1 MTQAGHPAPLT
12 LGGIQLPKRSI
23 QLPMRSIQLPMRN
36 GVSASVVSV
45 PQGAPHL
52 LDFLAQRMPGISR
65 SEWAERLAQGLV
77 LHEDGQ
83 AALPDQ
89 SCQPGQ
95 RLYYYRHLADEP
107 VLPFQAQVLFE
118 DEHLLVV
125 DKPHF
130 MPVTPSGRYV
140 QQSLLV
146 QLKRQTGCAD
156 LVPLHRIDRETAG
169 LVLLGKR
176 LQERDAYHALFRDH
190 QIHKIYHAVAA
201 HAPHLK
207 LPRVYAS
214 RLVPGEPFFRT
225 QEVPG
230 PANSETRIA
239 LLHTDGQ
246 RALYGLEPISG
257 KRHQLRVHMNTLG
270 IPIEGDPFYPT
281 VLRGPNAPEDF
292 SQPLQLLAQSVRF
305 TDPITGQ
312 ARAWTSRLRLTRSP
326 P

>member
-1 MTQAGHPAPLT
+1 MHESVHP
-12 LGGIQLPKRSI
+12 
-23 QLPMRSIQLPMRN
+23 IQLPMRN

-52 LDFLAQRMPGISR
+52 LDFLAQRMPGVSR
-65 SEWAERLAQGLV
+65 QQWSDRLAQGLV
-77 LHEDGQ
+77 LLENGQ

-118 DEHLLVV
+118 DAHLLVV

-176 LQERDAYHALFRDH
+176 LQDRDAYHALFRDH
-190 QIHKIYHAVAA
+190 QIHKTYHAVAA
-201 HAPHLK
+201 HAPQLK
-207 LPRVYAS
+207 LPLLYAS

-246 RALYGLEPISG
+246 RALYALEPISG
-257 KRHQLRVHMNTLG
+257 KRHQLRVHMNALG

-281 VLRGPNAPEDF
+281 VLRGPDAPEDF
-292 SQPLQLLAQSVRF
+292 GQPLQLLAKSLRF
-305 TDPITGQ
+305 TDPITGH
-312 ARAWTSRLRLTRSP
+312 ARAWTSGLHLTLSAP
-326 P
+326 

>member
-1 MTQAGHPAPLT
+1 MRESGHP
-12 LGGIQLPKRSI
+12 
-23 QLPMRSIQLPMRN
+23 IQLPMRN

-95 RLYYYRHLADEP
+95 RLYYYRHLDDEP

-118 DEHLLVV
+118 DDHLLVV

-169 LVLLGKR
+169 LVLFGKR
-176 LQERDAYHALFRDH
+176 MQDRDAYHALFRDH
-190 QIHKIYHAVAA
+190 LIHKTYHAVAA
-201 HAPHLK
+201 HAPHLQ

-230 PANSETRIA
+230 PTNSESRVA

-246 RALYGLEPISG
+246 RALYALEPISG
-257 KRHQLRVHMNTLG
+257 KRHQLRVHMNAIG
-270 IPIEGDPFYPT
+270 IPIEGDQFYPA
-281 VLRGPNAPEDF
+281 VLRGPEAPEDF

-312 ARAWTSRLRLTRSP
+312 AREWTSRLRLSISP

>member
-1 MTQAGHPAPLT
+1 MRGN
-12 LGGIQLPKRSI
+12 

-107 VLPFQAQVLFE
+107 VLPFQAQIVYQ
-118 DEHLLVV
+118 DTHLLIA

-146 QLKRQTGCAD
+146 QLKRLTGCAD

-169 LVLLGKR
+169 LVLFGKR
-176 LQERDAYHALFRDH
+176 LQDRDAYHALFRDH
-190 QIHKIYHAVAA
+190 LIHKTYHAVAA

-207 LPRVYAS
+207 LPLVHTS

-225 QEVPG
+225 QEVSG

-239 LLHTDGQ
+239 LLNTDGQ

-257 KRHQLRVHMNTLG
+257 KRHQLRVHMNALG

-281 VLRGPNAPEDF
+281 VLRGPDAPEDF

-312 ARAWTSRLRLTRSP
+312 TREWTSRLRLTLSP

>member
-1 MTQAGHPAPLT
+1 MSESGHAAPLP
-12 LGGIQLPKRSI
+12 LRGI
-23 QLPMRSIQLPMRN
+23 QLPMRQ

-45 PQGAPHL
+45 PQGAPNL

-65 SEWAERLAQGLV
+65 NEWAERMTQGLV

-83 AALPDQ
+83 PALPHQ
-89 SCQPGQ
+89 SCPPGQ
-95 RLYYYRHLADEP
+95 RLYYYRHLVDEP
-107 VLPFQAQVLFE
+107 PLPFQAQVLFE
-118 DEHLLVV
+118 DEHLLVS

-130 MPVTPSGRYV
+130 MPVTPTGRYV

-169 LVLLGKR
+169 LVLFSKR
-176 LQERDAYHALFRDH
+176 LHERDAYHALFREH
-190 QIHKIYHAVAA
+190 QIQKTYYAVAA

-207 LPRVYAS
+207 LPLVRVS

-239 LLHTDGQ
+239 LLHTDGL
-246 RALYGLEPISG
+246 RALYALEPISG
-257 KRHQLRVHMNTLG
+257 KRHQLRVHMNALG
-270 IPIEGDPFYPT
+270 IPIEGDQFYPA
-281 VLRGPNAPEDF
+281 VLRGPDAPEDF

-305 TDPITGQ
+305 TDPVTGQ
-312 ARAWTSRLRLTRSP
+312 NREWTSGLRLALSP

>member
-1 MTQAGHPAPLT
+1 MREAGHAVPMPMR
-12 LGGIQLPKRSI
+12 GI
-23 QLPMRSIQLPMRN
+23 QLPMRSVQLPMRN
-36 GVSASVVSV
+36 GVSPSVVSV
-45 PQGAPHL
+45 PQGAANL

-83 AALPDQ
+83 TALPHQ

-107 VLPFQAQVLFE
+107 ALPFQAHILFE
-118 DEHLLVV
+118 DDHLLVA

-146 QLKRQTGCAD
+146 QLKRLTGCAD

-176 LQERDAYHALFRDH
+176 LPDRDAYHALFRDKD
-190 QIHKIYHAVAA
+190 IHKTYHAVAA
-201 HAPHLK
+201 APRDMA
-207 LPRVYAS
+207 LPAVYAS

-225 QEVPG
+225 KEVAG
-230 PANSETRIA
+230 PANSETRIR
-239 LLHTDGQ
+239 LLKTQGE
-246 RALYGLEPISG
+246 RALYQLEPVTG
-257 KRHQLRVHMNTLG
+257 KRHQLRVHMNALG
-270 IPIEGDPFYPT
+270 LPIEGDAFYPE
-281 VLRGPNAPEDF
+281 VLRGPDAPEDF
-292 SQPLQLLAQSVRF
+292 SQPLQLLAQSIAF
-305 TDPITGQ
+305 TDPHTGQ
-312 ARAWTSRLRLTRSP
+312 ARVFESRLQLAL
-326 P
+326 

>member
-1 MTQAGHPAPLT
+1 MHESVHP
-12 LGGIQLPKRSI
+12 
-23 QLPMRSIQLPMRN
+23 IQLPMRN

-52 LDFLAQRMPGISR
+52 LDFLAQRMPGVSR
-65 SEWAERLAQGLV
+65 QQWSDRLAQGLV

-118 DEHLLVV
+118 DAHLLVV

-156 LVPLHRIDRETAG
+156 LVPLHRIDRESAG

-176 LQERDAYHALFRDH
+176 LQDRDAYHALSRAH
-190 QIHKIYHAVAA
+190 QIHKTYHAVAA
-201 HAPHLK
+201 HAPQLK
-207 LPRVYAS
+207 LPLLYAS
-214 RLVPGEPFFRT
+214 RLVPGESFFRT

-246 RALYGLEPISG
+246 RALYALEPISG
-257 KRHQLRVHMNTLG
+257 KRHQLRVHMNALG

-281 VLRGPNAPEDF
+281 VLRGPDAPEDF
-292 SQPLQLLAQSVRF
+292 GQPLQLLAKSLRF
-305 TDPITGQ
+305 TDPITGH
-312 ARAWTSRLRLTRSP
+312 ARAWTSGLHLTLSAP
-326 P
+326 

>member
-1 MTQAGHPAPLT
+1 MNESAPSL
-12 LGGIQLPKRSI
+12 R
-23 QLPMRSIQLPMRN
+23 LPMRD

-83 AALPDQ
+83 AALPHQ

-95 RLYYYRHLADEP
+95 RLYYYRHLAEEP

-130 MPVTPSGRYV
+130 MPVTPTGRYV

-169 LVLLGKR
+169 LVLFGKR
-176 LQERDAYHALFRDH
+176 QQERDPYHALFRDH
-190 QIHKIYHAVAA
+190 QIHKTYHAVAA
-201 HAPHLK
+201 HAPYLQ
-207 LPRVYAS
+207 LPRVYVS

-230 PANSETRIA
+230 PANSETRVA

-246 RALYGLEPISG
+246 RALYALEPISG
-257 KRHQLRVHMNTLG
+257 KRHQLRVHMNAMG
-270 IPIEGDPFYPT
+270 IPIEGDPFYPN
-281 VLRGPNAPEDF
+281 VLRGPDAPEDF

-312 ARAWTSRLRLTRSP
+312 TREWTSGLRLALSP

>member
-1 MTQAGHPAPLT
+1 MRESGHP
-12 LGGIQLPKRSI
+12 
-23 QLPMRSIQLPMRN
+23 IQLPMRN

-118 DEHLLVV
+118 DDHLLVV

-130 MPVTPSGRYV
+130 MPVTPTGRYV

-146 QLKRQTGCAD
+146 QLKRQTCCAD

-169 LVLLGKR
+169 LVLFGKR
-176 LQERDAYHALFRDH
+176 LQDRDAYHALFRDH
-190 QIHKIYHAVAA
+190 QIQKTYHAVAT
-201 HAPHLK
+201 HARHLQ

-230 PANSETRIA
+230 PTNSETRIA
-239 LLHTDGQ
+239 MLHTDGQ
-246 RALYGLEPISG
+246 RALYALEPISG
-257 KRHQLRVHMNTLG
+257 KRHQLRVHMNALG
-270 IPIEGDPFYPT
+270 IPIEGDQFYPM
-281 VLRGPNAPEDF
+281 VLRGPDAPEDF

-305 TDPITGQ
+305 TDPISGQ
-312 ARAWTSRLRLTRSP
+312 TREWTSGLRLTLSP

>member
-1 MTQAGHPAPLT
+1 MHESMHAAPLP
-12 LGGIQLPKRSI
+12 LRGN
-23 QLPMRSIQLPMRN
+23 QLPMRE

-45 PQGAPHL
+45 PHGAPHL
-52 LDFLAQRMPGISR
+52 LDFLALRMPGVSR

-77 LHEDGQ
+77 LHGDGQ
-83 AALPDQ
+83 TALPDE

-130 MPVTPSGRYV
+130 IPVTPTGRYV

-146 QLKRQTGCAD
+146 QLKRQTRCAD

-169 LVLLGKR
+169 LVLFGKR
-176 LQERDAYHALFRDH
+176 LQDRDAYHALFRDH
-190 QIHKIYHAVAA
+190 LIHKTYHAVAA
-201 HAPHLK
+201 HAPHLQLQ
-207 LPRVYAS
+207 LPLVYAS

-225 QEVPG
+225 QEVHG
-230 PANSETRIA
+230 PANSETRVA
-239 LLHTDGQ
+239 LLHTNGQ
-246 RALYGLEPISG
+246 RALYALEPISG
-257 KRHQLRVHMNTLG
+257 KRHQLRVHMNALG
-270 IPIEGDPFYPT
+270 IPIDGDLFYPS
-281 VLRGPNAPEDF
+281 VLRGPDAPEDF

-312 ARAWTSRLRLTRSP
+312 TRKWASGLRLQKSP
-326 P
+326 NPNMPHRT

>member
-1 MTQAGHPAPLT
+1 MRESGHP
-12 LGGIQLPKRSI
+12 
-23 QLPMRSIQLPMRN
+23 IQLPMRN

-45 PQGAPHL
+45 PQDAPHL

-95 RLYYYRHLADEP
+95 RLYYYRHLDDEP

-118 DEHLLVV
+118 DDHLLVV

-146 QLKRQTGCAD
+146 QLKRQTGCTD

-169 LVLLGKR
+169 LVLFGKR
-176 LQERDAYHALFRDH
+176 LQERDAYHALFRH
-190 QIHKIYHAVAA
+190 HLIHKTYHAVAA
-201 HAPHLK
+201 HAPHLQ

-239 LLHTDGQ
+239 LLHTHGQ
-246 RALYGLEPISG
+246 RALYALEPISG
-257 KRHQLRVHMNTLG
+257 KRHQLRVHMNAMG

-312 ARAWTSRLRLTRSP
+312 ARAWTSRLRLTLSP

>member
-1 MTQAGHPAPLT
+1 MSAFGQAF
-12 LGGIQLPKRSI
+12 
-23 QLPMRSIQLPMRN
+23 QLPMRN

-45 PQGAPHL
+45 PQGAPNL

-65 SEWAERLAQGLV
+65 AEWAERLAQGLV
-77 LHEDGQ
+77 LLEDGQ

-95 RLYYYRHLADEP
+95 RLHYYRHLADEP

-118 DEHLLVV
+118 DEHLLVA

-176 LQERDAYHALFRDH
+176 PQDRDAYHALFRDH
-190 QIHKIYHAVAA
+190 RIHKTYHAVAPLLPGLA
-201 HAPHLK
+201 
-207 LPRVYAS
+207 LPRVHTS

-230 PANSETRIA
+230 QPNSETRIA
-239 LLHTDGQ
+239 LLHGAGP
-246 RALYGLEPISG
+246 RGLYGLQPISG
-257 KRHQLRVHMNTLG
+257 KRHQLRVHMNALG
-270 IPIEGDPFYPT
+270 IPIENDPFYPS
-281 VLRGPNAPEDF
+281 VLRGPDAPEDF
-292 SQPLQLLAQSVRF
+292 SQPLQLLAQSVSF
-305 TDPITGQ
+305 TDPVTGE
-312 ARAWTSRLRLTRSP
+312 AREWVSQQTLSVTSNP
-326 P
+326 

>member
-1 MTQAGHPAPLT
+1 MHESVHP
-12 LGGIQLPKRSI
+12 
-23 QLPMRSIQLPMRN
+23 IQLPMRN

-52 LDFLAQRMPGISR
+52 LDFLAQRMPGVSR
-65 SEWAERLAQGLV
+65 QQWSDRLAQGLV

-118 DEHLLVV
+118 DAHLLVV

-176 LQERDAYHALFRDH
+176 LQDRDAYHALFRDH
-190 QIHKIYHAVAA
+190 QIHKTYHAVAA
-201 HAPHLK
+201 HAPQLK
-207 LPRVYAS
+207 LPLLYES

-225 QEVPG
+225 QEVTG

-239 LLHTDGQ
+239 LLHIDGQ
-246 RALYGLEPISG
+246 RALYALEPISG
-257 KRHQLRVHMNTLG
+257 KRHQLRVHMNALG

-281 VLRGPNAPEDF
+281 VLRGPDAPEDF
-292 SQPLQLLAQSVRF
+292 GQPLQLLAKSLRF
-305 TDPITGQ
+305 TDPITGH
-312 ARAWTSRLRLTRSP
+312 ARAWTSGLHLTLSAP
-326 P
+326 

>member
-1 MTQAGHPAPLT
+1 MT
-12 LGGIQLPKRSI
+12 RSGRVA
-23 QLPMRSIQLPMRN
+23 QMPTHE
-36 GVSASVVSV
+36 GVSASVVAV
-45 PQGAPHL
+45 PAGHWPSL

-95 RLYYYRHLADEP
+95 RLYYYRHLDDEP

-118 DEHLLVV
+118 DDHLLVV

-146 QLKRQTGCAD
+146 QLKRQTGCTD

-169 LVLLGKR
+169 LVLFGKR

-190 QIHKIYHAVAA
+190 RIHKTYHAVAA
-201 HAPHLK
+201 HAPHLNWP
-207 LPRVYAS
+207 LVHAS

-239 LLHTDGQ
+239 LLLTQGQ
-246 RALYGLEPISG
+246 RALYALQPISG
-257 KRHQLRVHMNTLG
+257 KHHQLRVHMNTLG
-270 IPIEGDPFYPT
+270 LPIEGDPFYPT

-292 SQPLQLLAQSVRF
+292 SQPLQLLAQSLRF
-305 TDPITGQ
+305 TDPVSGQ
-312 ARAWTSRLRLTRSP
+312 TREWTSRLRLSLSP

>member
-1 MTQAGHPAPLT
+1 MHESVHP
-12 LGGIQLPKRSI
+12 
-23 QLPMRSIQLPMRN
+23 IQLPMRN

-52 LDFLAQRMPGISR
+52 LDFLAQRMPGVSR
-65 SEWAERLAQGLV
+65 QQWSDRLAQGLV
-77 LHEDGQ
+77 LHENGQ

-118 DEHLLVV
+118 DAHLLVV

-176 LQERDAYHALFRDH
+176 LQDRDAYHALFRDH
-190 QIHKIYHAVAA
+190 QIHKTYHAVAA
-201 HAPHLK
+201 HAPQLK
-207 LPRVYAS
+207 LPLLYAS

-246 RALYGLEPISG
+246 RALYALEPISG
-257 KRHQLRVHMNTLG
+257 KRHQLRVQMNALG

-281 VLRGPNAPEDF
+281 VLRGPDAPEDF
-292 SQPLQLLAQSVRF
+292 GQPLQLLAKSLRF
-305 TDPITGQ
+305 TDPITGY
-312 ARAWTSRLRLTRSP
+312 ARAWTSGLHLTLSAP
-326 P
+326 

>member
-1 MTQAGHPAPLT
+1 MHESVHP
-12 LGGIQLPKRSI
+12 
-23 QLPMRSIQLPMRN
+23 IQLPMRN

-52 LDFLAQRMPGISR
+52 LDFLAQRMPGVSR
-65 SEWAERLAQGLV
+65 QQWSDRLAQGLV

-118 DEHLLVV
+118 DAHLLVV

-130 MPVTPSGRYV
+130 MPVTPSGHYV

-176 LQERDAYHALFRDH
+176 LQDRDAYHALFRDH
-190 QIHKIYHAVAA
+190 QIHKTYHAVAA
-201 HAPHLK
+201 HAPQLK
-207 LPRVYAS
+207 LPLLYAS

-246 RALYGLEPISG
+246 RALYALEPISG
-257 KRHQLRVHMNTLG
+257 KRHQLRVQMNALG

-281 VLRGPNAPEDF
+281 VLRGPDAPEDF
-292 SQPLQLLAQSVRF
+292 GQPLQLLAKSLRF
-305 TDPITGQ
+305 TDPITGY
-312 ARAWTSRLRLTRSP
+312 ARAWTSGLHLTLSAP
-326 P
+326 

>member
-1 MTQAGHPAPLT
+1 MHESGHP
-12 LGGIQLPKRSI
+12 S
-23 QLPMRSIQLPMRN
+23 QLPMRN

-52 LDFLAQRMPGISR
+52 LDFLAQRMPGIER

-83 AALPDQ
+83 PALPDQ

-95 RLYYYRHLADEP
+95 RLFYYRHLADEP

-118 DEHLLVV
+118 DDHLLVV

-130 MPVTPSGRYV
+130 MPVTPTGRYV

-176 LQERDAYHALFRDH
+176 LHERDAYHALFRDH
-190 QIHKIYHAVAA
+190 QMHKTYHAVAA

-207 LPRVYAS
+207 LPRVHTS

-230 PANSETRIA
+230 TANSETRIA
-239 LLHTDGQ
+239 LLHTEGQ
-246 RALYGLEPISG
+246 RALYALQPISG
-257 KRHQLRVHMNTLG
+257 KRHQLRVHMNAMG
-270 IPIEGDPFYPT
+270 IPIEGDQFYPN
-281 VLRGPNAPEDF
+281 VLRGPDAPEDF

-305 TDPITGQ
+305 IDPITGQ
-312 ARAWTSRLRLTRSP
+312 TREWTSGLRLALSP